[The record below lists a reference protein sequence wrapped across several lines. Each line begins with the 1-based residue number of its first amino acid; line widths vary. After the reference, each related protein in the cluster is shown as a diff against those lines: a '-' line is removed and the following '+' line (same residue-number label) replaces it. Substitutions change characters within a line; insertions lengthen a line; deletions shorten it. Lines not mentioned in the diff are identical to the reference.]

1 MKRRTA
7 ILGLGGLVAGG
18 GAAMGTGAFTNVTAD
33 RQIDV
38 DVRDDTEA
46 YLALQPVDTSGD
58 PIDDPENGSRTPL
71 AQDDPF
77 ALINEDTGRLDLNV
91 TALNVDAVTTIPN
104 LFQVSNLGRNEVD
117 IHFEKSFEGEGPGNP
132 DAVSFYRG
140 QDDPETDDP
149 LGDEDNGIT
158 LGDGNSFVVDL
169 VADTEGIAPEDNII
183 NTLTIVGVD
192 VNRGDSA

>member
-1 MKRRTA
+1 
-7 ILGLGGLVAGG
+7 
-18 GAAMGTGAFTNVTAD
+18 MGTGAFTSVEAD
-33 RQIDV
+33 RQVDI

-46 YLALQPVDTSGD
+46 YLALQPVDANGD

-77 ALINEDTGRLDLNV
+77 ALVNEDTGRLDLNV

-117 IHFEKSFEGEGPGNP
+117 IHFEKSFEGDGDGNP

-140 QDDPETDDP
+140 QDDPETDAP
-149 LGDEDNGIT
+149 LDDENNGIT
-158 LGDGNSFVVDL
+158 LEDGNSFVVDL
-169 VADTEGIAPEDNII
+169 VATTDGVTPGEGIID
-183 NTLTIVGVD
+183 TLTIVGVD
-192 VNRGDSA
+192 VNRGDNA